1 MSTRARTRA
10 ATTAST
16 SKVVQD
22 ISAKPQP
29 KSKTQT
35 RKVPQTTTELH
46 QPEEKENMKT
56 KGVKTPAKTPD
67 KTTIS
72 TTQRKSTRS
81 TLAVYCSCK
90 KADDGSPMVQ
100 CGECR
105 TWYHFRCVDLKEE
118 DADDINVYICP
129 SCTVATGLRTTMTWE
144 GEEAL
149 EKPAKAEHPSA
160 PKKGPAAKR
169 IRRDSPVEP
178 PPSESEVDDEGSEDE
193 YVAESPRIQGK
204 GAGKR
209 PPRRLSYSSESDS
222 EVSDDAKSRSH
233 RIKKWIGSPPPTNA
247 LKRKSNRATNTPPP
261 KRKKS
266 DTQDPKDPTD
276 DPTRKY
282 CLTKLEELFRDVFL
296 RYPHVRSTNESGETT
311 LVQKSLEELSEEET
325 TALVD
330 ESKQFADELERCVFE
345 IYSELD
351 KSGQPHAGSNY
362 KDRFRMLQFNLS
374 KVDRVVIHQRIV
386 SAEIT
391 PKEISLMSSTDLA
404 NEETKQSIKIAEKE
418 ALAYSIL
425 KPTAAPRAK
434 ITHKGFEDIETV
446 HETVMTTQDEER
458 SRQEEEER
466 RDRERL
472 ARLRTQSQP
481 RQRTASV
488 SVPPESPTVAQPQQ
502 TWGAPPA
509 VPLHAL
515 LPGEIVP
522 SSPTMFL
529 NESSPT
535 ISTFTQPFVDTAE
548 PELNLADFINIDE
561 EVPAIPANPGSPST
575 APMTPQTAID
585 DSKISSLGLID
596 SSTILSTQVLPLA
609 QISEPS
615 RSSSFDLNA
624 LWNAPKT
631 EPPPP
636 PPIEVPLASTSSP
649 KAVADDK
656 DALMDVEGGG
666 GTDDYDFDMLLEEKD
681 SGANSAEA
689 QQAAFDALPQVWTGK
704 VSMPLDSTFP
714 QEVAVNARQVGGRS
728 LEHDSLLWKT
738 LFPTDFLRIDGRV
751 PVDNSSKFLLQMR
764 MNSAK
769 ELISVAFSPIPE
781 GGDVGFQILSD
792 FLIAKGRHGLIF
804 PWGMKPKDHHPGRE
818 LYIIPLLSSD
828 ALPEYMELLDE
839 LHLPKL
845 RKTNLLI
852 GIWVLN
858 KGKLAPPPTPPT
870 PAMPSFPPVPQLQPP
885 SIPAAHTPLFP
896 QASPSAPPLPST
908 IAAEVA
914 SLTPEQIQLMIQTLT
929 ANGTFPLPNLPPP
942 PNQPQPQVP
951 PPPPPS
957 IMPPQHQPSVYPSH
971 SGQPWQTNV
980 HSHGYRGGMYQPP
993 PTPQSNQPSQRHAPL
1008 SWDRP
1013 GGSGP
1018 GTIYERDDRG
1028 GRNSRGGRG
1037 TGFGSRGRP
1046 RGNEAPRPVD
1056 SGWPRRA
1063 RTESAPGP
1071 SSPNPRWG

>member
-10 ATTAST
+10 ATAAST

-22 ISAKPQP
+22 ALIKSQP
-29 KSKTQT
+29 KSKTQA
-35 RKVPQTTTELH
+35 RKASQVTAESH

-56 KGVKTPAKTPD
+56 KGTKTLAKTSV
-67 KTTIS
+67 KAAIS

-81 TLAVYCSCK
+81 TPVVYCSCR

-100 CGECR
+100 CGACR

-118 DADDINVYICP
+118 DADDI
-129 SCTVATGLRTTMTWE
+129 MTWE

-149 EKPAKAEHPSA
+149 EKPEGVSA
-160 PKKGPAAKR
+160 PKKESATKR

-178 PPSESEVDDEGSEDE
+178 SPSESEVDDEGSEDE
-193 YVAESPRIQGK
+193 YVAESPKIKAK

-209 PPRRLSYSSESDS
+209 PTRRLSYSSESDS
-222 EVSDDAKSRSH
+222 EVSDDTQSRRL
-233 RIKKWIGSPPPTNA
+233 RIKKSIGSPPPTNA
-247 LKRKSNRATNTPPP
+247 LKRKSSRAINTPPP

-266 DTQDPKDPTD
+266 DAQDPSDPSD

-282 CLTKLEELFRDVFL
+282 CLTKLEELFRDVYF
-296 RYPHVRSTNESGETT
+296 RYPHVHTNNESGETT
-311 LVQKSLEELSEEET
+311 LVQKPLEELSEEEK
-325 TALVD
+325 AVLVD

-345 IYSELD
+345 IYSEQD
-351 KSGQPHAGSNY
+351 KSGKSHAGSNY

-434 ITHKGFEDIETV
+434 ITHKGLEDIETV
-446 HETVMTTQDEER
+446 YDTVTTTQDEER
-458 SRQEEEER
+458 LRQEEEER
-466 RDRERL
+466 RERERL

-488 SVPPESPTVAQPQQ
+488 SVPPESPIVAQLQQ
-502 TWGAPPA
+502 PWGAPPA

-515 LPGEIVP
+515 LPGEVVP

-535 ISTFTQPFVDTAE
+535 VTAFIQPFVDTAE

-561 EVPAIPANPGSPST
+561 EVPPTSAAPTSSST
-575 APMTPQTAID
+575 PPMTPQTP
-585 DSKISSLGLID
+585 ID
-596 SSTILSTQVLPLA
+596 SSKLSSLEPTEPSPTLPTGVLPLA

-615 RSSSFDLNA
+615 RSSSFDLDA
-624 LWNAPKT
+624 LWNAPKA
-631 EPPPP
+631 EVPPPLP
-636 PPIEVPLASTSSP
+636 TEMPLASTSSP
-649 KAVADDK
+649 RAVADNK
-656 DALMDVEGGG
+656 ETLMDVEGGG

-681 SGANSAEA
+681 SGANLSEA
-689 QQAAFDALPQVWTGK
+689 QQAAFDALPRVWTGK
-704 VSMPLDSTFP
+704 ISMPLDSTVP
-714 QEVAVNARQVGGRS
+714 QEVSVNARQVGGRS
-728 LEHDSLLWKT
+728 LEHDSLIWKT
-738 LFPTDFLRIDGRV
+738 LFPSDFLRIDGRV

-769 ELISVAFSPIPE
+769 ELIAVAFSPAPE
-781 GGDVGFQILSD
+781 DEDVGFRILSD
-792 FLIAKGRHGLIF
+792 FLISKGRVRHGLIF
-804 PWGMKPKDHHPGRE
+804 PWGMKPKDYHPGRE

-828 ALPEYMELLDE
+828 TLPEYIELLDD
-839 LHLPKL
+839 LRLPKL
-845 RKTNLLI
+845 RKANLLV

-858 KGKLAPPPTPPT
+858 KGKLAPPPAPPAP
-870 PAMPSFPPVPQLQPP
+870 PAPAIPSFLPVSIQPP
-885 SIPAAHTPLFP
+885 SIPAAPTPPFP
-896 QASPSAPPLPST
+896 QVSPPAPPLPAS

-929 ANGTFPLPNLPPP
+929 ANGTLPLPVLPPLQ
-942 PNQPQPQVP
+942 NQSQRQVP

-957 IMPPQHQPSVYPSH
+957 VMPPQHRPQVYPPH
-971 SGQPWQTNV
+971 SGQSWQINAPD
-980 HSHGYRGGMYQPP
+980 HGYGAGMYQPP
-993 PTPQSNQPSQRHAPL
+993 PPPQPNPPSQRPPPL
-1008 SWDRP
+1008 SWDRPGGSGP

-1028 GRNSRGGRG
+1028 GRNWRGGRG
-1037 TGFGSRGRP
+1037 TGSGGRGRQ
-1046 RGNEAPRPVD
+1046 RGSDFTQKPVD
-1056 SGWPRRA
+1056 SGWPRRP
-1063 RTESAPGP
+1063 PGP
-1071 SSPNPRWG
+1071 SSPTQRWG